1 MNVLEYEMVDLLKK
15 LKNEYG
21 VFEIKAEY
29 ENEGS
34 RQVELMRLK
43 DVAEKVDLPIIL
55 KIGGVEAVTDIY
67 NALTL
72 GVKGII
78 APMAETAFA
87 ASKFLDAIDTFV
99 PEDNQK
105 DIEFAI
111 NIETITAYQN
121 IDAILS
127 LEKINLLSSIT
138 VGRVDFTA
146 SLGVD
151 RSFANS
157 DEMLKYCTE
166 IFRKA
171 KKTGLKTALGGA
183 ISVDSSEF
191 IRNLVSKKLI
201 NKYETR
207 KLVYHESAIESISA
221 GLTAGI
227 KFELLW
233 LQSKRRYYHRVR
245 NEDEKRI
252 AMLEKRLATSNMIK
266 EIKARANVDKKQLV
280 KQGI

>member
-1 MNVLEYEMVDLLKK
+1 MNVLEYEMIELLKR
-15 LKNEYG
+15 LSDECG
-21 VFEIKAEY
+21 VIKIKAEY

-43 DVAEKVDLPIIL
+43 DVADAAHLPLIL
-55 KIGGVEAVTDIY
+55 KIGGAEAVTDIY
-67 NALTL
+67 NALSL
-72 GVKGII
+72 GARGII

-87 ASKFLDAIDTFV
+87 VSKFLNAINTFI

-111 NIETITAYQN
+111 NIETITAYRN
-121 IDAILS
+121 IDEILS
-127 LEKINLLSSIT
+127 LDKINLLSSIT

-146 SLGVD
+146 SLGAD

-166 IFRKA
+166 IFQ
-171 KKTGLKTALGGA
+171 KTKEKGLKTTLGGA
-183 ISVDSSEF
+183 ISAESIPF
-191 IRNLVSKKLI
+191 IENLVSKDLL
-201 NKYETR
+201 NKFETR
-207 KLVYHESAIESISA
+207 KLVYHKKAIKNISE
-221 GLTAGI
+221 GLPAGI

-233 LQSKRRYYHRVR
+233 LKSKRRYYHRAR

-252 AMLEKRLATSNMIK
+252 AMLEKRVN
-266 EIKARANVDKKQLV
+266 AR
-280 KQGI
+280 